1 MVDFELT
8 DDQKIFV
15 RTFREWCMENLAPRA
30 REIDDKSRIP
40 DEVMDGL
47 ASQGILGLSI
57 PEKYGGSGANMVTC
71 GLAVEEVAYADISV
85 ATAVMT
91 LLNIGWSLV
100 ISKHGTEELKEE
112 ILPQVVSGKKYVGI
126 ATTEPQGGSDI
137 AGMTSTAR
145 LEGDHWIMNGEKA
158 YISQVREMG
167 EKGGGYC
174 TVART
179 DPSKGY
185 KGMNFIFLPMDLPGI
200 EPTLVHNMGR
210 TGLSTGGFFMKDVKV
225 PVRNTLGEMN
235 KGFYVAMEGFNLAR
249 ILVASACIGCA
260 QRVLEMGAAYI
271 KERKLFGRPIAKFEG
286 IQFEYSNFATYL
298 EAARL
303 VVRKAAWAGDQFLAG
318 KIDVHQLA
326 LAASQAKLFAP
337 IECYNIVDGV
347 MTWFGAYGYSKE
359 CEVEMGVRGIRS
371 YSVGA
376 EGAQNVMRL
385 IIGSHLLGPE
395 YSPMK

>member
-1 MVDFELT
+1 MVDFDLSEE
-8 DDQKIFV
+8 QKIFQ
-15 RTFREWCMENLAPRA
+15 RTFREWAMANIAPRA

-57 PEKYGGSGANMVTC
+57 PPKYGGSGADMVTC
-71 GLAVEEVAYADISV
+71 SLAVEEVAYADISV

-91 LLNIGWSLV
+91 LLNIGWSLL
-100 ISKHGTEELKEE
+100 ISRYGTDELKEE
-112 ILPQVVSGKKYVGI
+112 ILPQVAQGKKYVGI

-137 AGMTSTAR
+137 AGLQCTGR
-145 LEGDHWIMNGEKA
+145 REGDYWVLNGEKA
-158 YISQVREMG
+158 YISQVREMK

-174 TVART
+174 TLVKT
-179 DPSKGY
+179 DPEKRHR
-185 KGMNFIFLPMDLPGI
+185 GMTFIFLPMDLPGI
-200 EPTLVHNMGR
+200 ETTLVHNMGR

-225 PVRNTLGEMN
+225 PVKNTLGEPNM
-235 KGFYVAMEGFNLAR
+235 GFYVAMEGFNLAR
-249 ILVASACIGCA
+249 ILVASACLGCA
-260 QRVLEMGAAYI
+260 RRVLEMGAAYI

-286 IQFEYSNFATYL
+286 IHFQYSDFVTKL
-298 EAARL
+298 EAATLL
-303 VVRKAAWAGDQFLAG
+303 VRRAAWTADQFMAG
-318 KIDVHQLA
+318 KVDIHQLA
-326 LAASQAKLFAP
+326 VASAQAKLYAP
-337 IECYNIVDGV
+337 IECYHIVDEV

-359 CEVEMGVRGIRS
+359 CEVEMGVRGVRS

-395 YSPMK
+395 YSPTK